1 MNLGTTT
8 VLATA
13 VSADDFLEARRLFEE
28 YAAQLGVDLCF
39 QNFSAELERLAQM
52 YGPPSGQLILARQGD
67 QLLGCVGVR
76 PLHEQSSACEMKRL
90 YVRDAA
96 RGRGVGRL
104 LAEASIAA
112 ARELGFSRMVLDTL
126 GRMATARTLY
136 THLGFQDTDAYC
148 ANPNE
153 DVKYL
158 ELSL

>member
-1 MNLGTTT
+1 MTSRTTT
-8 VLATA
+8 LTTA
-13 VSADDFLEARRLFEE
+13 GSAADFLEARSLFEE

-39 QNFSAELERLAQM
+39 QNLSAELERLPEM
-52 YGPPSGQLILARQGD
+52 YGPPSGRLILARLGD

-76 PLHEQSSACEMKRL
+76 PLDADPGACEMKRL

-96 RGRGVGRL
+96 RGLGVGRL

-112 ARELGFSRMVLDTL
+112 ARELGFVRMVLDTL
-126 GRMATARTLY
+126 GRMTAARALY
-136 THLGFQDTDAYC
+136 SNLGFQDTDAYC

-158 ELSL
+158 ELPL